1 MSAKADGIP
10 GTQGRIV
17 IIEAK
22 RSHCG
27 RPHEELYVN
36 TGYLAS
42 RRVPWYA
49 QEKRAPAPYVCTYM
63 GRTSNGRKPFRFLW
77 NQSAALASN
86 LYLWLFPKGPLQ
98 AALRNDPQLFR
109 AVLEALPEIDT
120 AAFIREGRVYGGG
133 LYKMESVEK
142 RCQDCQDPLSPR
154 CFRRE
159 PSPI

>member
-1 MSAKADGIP
+1 
-10 GTQGRIV
+10 
-17 IIEAK
+17 
-22 RSHCG
+22 
-27 RPHEELYVN
+27 
-36 TGYLAS
+36 
-42 RRVPWYA
+42 
-49 QEKRAPAPYVCTYM
+49 M